1 MKPSTRRGALATVLG
16 VGIAASFLPARTFAQ
31 SAVLGLPDGPMRFS
45 RKIIRSLSD
54 GSKLQIERSW
64 RLLFTRQ
71 GQGIAVSG
79 DQISVEV
86 DAPPSLA
93 ELATI
98 EQARSTDA
106 IWPILLS
113 DQGRILA
120 AGQGIDED
128 DLAKAGMMARSMIE
142 SRVQPRSDR
151 EAQLDYLGQLL
162 AAGGSLL
169 AQLPADLFFPT
180 EAPMRLVRPVD
191 LPDGLTGEFEV
202 NYASNA
208 VPGKGWLDH
217 AAREVITRLE
227 GTEMRMREEWQMR
240 EL

>member
-120 AGQGIDED
+120 AGRGIDED

-142 SRVQPRSDR
+142 GRAQPRPDR
-151 EAQLDYLGQLL
+151 DAQLDYLSQLL
-162 AAGGSLL
+162 RAGGSLL
-169 AQLPADLFFPT
+169 AQIPADLFFPT
-180 EAPMRLVRPVD
+180 EAPMRLVRAVD

>member
-169 AQLPADLFFPT
+169 AQIPADLFFPT
-180 EAPMRLVRPVD
+180 EAPMRLVRAVD